1 MELSE
6 YGKAGVYEEAAEIPA
21 TRKRY
26 DDMMD
31 RIDMDRMGKKQ
42 ELKRNFRVLSIIS
55 FTCLMMGS
63 WPFAICHPKAQK
75 FISYLTGW
83 LLTTSWLVGMASGFF
98 LIGQL
103 AQACISIANPSY
115 VPQAWQVWLFVA
127 MFAFAAGIAN
137 TVLAQYLALLEIV
150 AAGLFVIAFAANL
163 IVFWV
168 MAPHNT
174 ASEVFNN
181 FDNGAGWSNAG
192 FGMLTAQ
199 LSVLY
204 LLIGS
209 DGAAHMSEEIQDA
222 SLNFP
227 RGIWGSYL
235 LGAVT
240 GFVML
245 VTFCFAFTPGAL
257 ESPTGFPFIQVYLD
271 TTGSVGGAQAL
282 TAVLI
287 LLIFFGGANFM
298 ASASRQTFAFARDGG
313 LPFSRHIAKIVS
325 LQLIALFTT
334 YLVSIGTLVY
344 RRLLGPPLP
353 ERRWSLG
360 RFGLAINIIAL
371 LYGLFA
377 LAFIVIPSVPNPTL
391 QEMNW
396 APVIFVG
403 ILAFALVYYFAGGH
417 RTFDGPVLLVK
428 HQSNW
433 GRTL

>member
-1 MELSE
+1 
-6 YGKAGVYEEAAEIPA
+6 
-21 TRKRY
+21 
-26 DDMMD
+26 
-31 RIDMDRMGKKQ
+31 
-42 ELKRNFRVLSIIS
+42 
-55 FTCLMMGS
+55 
-63 WPFAICHPKAQK
+63 
-75 FISYLTGW
+75 
-83 LLTTSWLVGMASGFF
+83 
-98 LIGQL
+98 
-103 AQACISIANPSY
+103 
-115 VPQAWQVWLFVA
+115 

-137 TVLAQYLALLEIV
+137 TILAQYLALLEII
-150 AAGLFVIAFAANL
+150 AAALFVVAFAANL

-174 ASEVFNN
+174 ASEVFGS
-181 FDNGAGWSNAG
+181 FENGAGWSNTG

-222 SLNFP
+222 GLNVP

-245 VTFCFAFTPGAL
+245 VTFCFAFTAEVL

-313 LPFSRHIAKIVS
+313 LPFSRHVAKVS
-325 LQLIALFTT
+325 DRFSVPLVAVFLALAVPVLLSLIDLGSTVAFQA
-334 YLVSIGTLVY
+334 VSIAPTHKRKSTIADGPTAAELDCESAAHCVVHNVY
-344 RRLLGPPLP
+344 RFDRYACVPPSVWSSTPPLP
-353 ERRWSLG
+353 PQRWSLG
-360 RFGLAINIIAL
+360 NFGLAINIIAL

-391 QEMNW
+391 DQMNW

-403 ILAFALVYYFAGGH
+403 ILAFALVYYFAGGYKSY
-417 RTFDGPVLLVK
+417 DGPVILVK
-428 HQSNW
+428 DQGNW
-433 GRTL
+433 VRTR

>member
-42 ELKRNFRVLSIIS
+42 ELKRNFRVLSIIC
-55 FTCLMMGS
+55 F
-63 WPFAICHPKAQK
+63 IHPKAQK
-75 FISYLTGW
+75 FISYLAGW

-103 AQACISIANPSY
+103 AQACISIADPSY

-127 MFAFAAGIAN
+127 MFAFAAGVAN

-168 MAPHNT
+168 MASHNT
-174 ASEVFNN
+174 ASEVFNS

-222 SLNFP
+222 SLNVP

-240 GFVML
+240 GFIML
-245 VTFCFAFTPGAL
+245 VTFCFAFNPDAL
-257 ESPTGFPFIQVYLD
+257 ASPTGFPFIQVYLD
-271 TTGSVGGAQAL
+271 TTGSIGSLETLNTRADPS
-282 TAVLI
+282 I
-287 LLIFFGGANFM
+287 HRFSFGGANFM

-313 LPFSRHIAKIVS
+313 LPFSRHIAKVRS
-325 LQLIALFTT
+325 Q
-334 YLVSIGTLVY
+334 
-344 RRLLGPPLP
+344 R
-353 ERRWSLG
+353 
-360 RFGLAINIIAL
+360 
-371 LYGLFA
+371 
-377 LAFIVIPSVPNPTL
+377 
-391 QEMNW
+391 
-396 APVIFVG
+396 
-403 ILAFALVYYFAGGH
+403 
-417 RTFDGPVLLVK
+417 
-428 HQSNW
+428 
-433 GRTL
+433 

>member
-1 MELSE
+1 
-6 YGKAGVYEEAAEIPA
+6 
-21 TRKRY
+21 
-26 DDMMD
+26 
-31 RIDMDRMGKKQ
+31 
-42 ELKRNFRVLSIIS
+42 
-55 FTCLMMGS
+55 
-63 WPFAICHPKAQK
+63 HPKAQK
-75 FISYLTGW
+75 FVSYLAGW

-115 VPQAWQVWLFVA
+115 VPQPCQHNPGTVPS
-127 MFAFAAGIAN
+127 FAGDHSRRP
-137 TVLAQYLALLEIV
+137 VV
-150 AAGLFVIAFAANL
+150 VAFAANL

-174 ASEVFNN
+174 ASEVFGSFKNA
-181 FDNGAGWSNAG
+181 AGWSNTG

-222 SLNFP
+222 GLNVP

-245 VTFCFAFTPGAL
+245 VTFCFAFTAEAL

-313 LPFSRHIAKIVS
+313 LPFSRHIAKISDRFSVPLVAVFLAFAVPMLLSLIDLGSTVAFQAIVS

-334 YLVSIGTLVY
+334 YIVSIGTLVF
-344 RRLLGPPLP
+344 RRLYGPPLP
-353 ERRWSLG
+353 PRRWSLG
-360 RFGLAINIIAL
+360 KFGLAINIIAL

-391 QEMNW
+391 DQMNW
-396 APVIFVG
+396 EPVIFVG
-403 ILAFALVYYFAGGH
+403 ILAFALVYYFAGGYKSY
-417 RTFDGPVLLVK
+417 DGPVILVK
-428 HQSNW
+428 DQGNW
-433 GRTL
+433 VRTR